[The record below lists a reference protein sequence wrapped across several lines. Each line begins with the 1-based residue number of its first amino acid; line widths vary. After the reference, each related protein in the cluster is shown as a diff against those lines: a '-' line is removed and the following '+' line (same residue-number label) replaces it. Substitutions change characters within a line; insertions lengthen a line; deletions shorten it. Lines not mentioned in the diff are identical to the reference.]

1 MLLRLRCSSRH
12 SIVACSLPP
21 AMSSYR
27 CLHLERDASSQQ
39 SSVAVLRFSRPE
51 SLNALSPDMCG
62 EFKNALHQLGRDP
75 SVRCLVL
82 TGTGRAF
89 SAGGDYQFLQERM
102 CSSERENVDVLRD
115 FYWTFLGIRDL
126 PFPTI
131 AAVNGPAVGGG
142 ASLAMVCDIRL
153 AAKSARIGFN
163 FVKLGLTPGMAATH
177 LLPTLTNHQVASRL
191 LLTGDIIPADE
202 AQRLGLVLSVHDDSE
217 LMPEALKL
225 ARSIAS
231 ASQTAVGATLGVLRR
246 QCAGVGGQAL
256 QQAVGHEA
264 QMQAECF
271 GGEDVKEGVAAA
283 MERRPPVFQTPAG
296 RPQPQ

>member
-1 MLLRLRCSSRH
+1 MS
-12 SIVACSLPP
+12 P
-21 AMSSYR
+21 AYR
-27 CLHLERDASSQQ
+27 CLHLERDAASQQ
-39 SSVAVLRFSRPE
+39 SSVAILRFNRPE
-51 SLNALSPDMCG
+51 SLNALSPDMCE
-62 EFKNALHQLGRDP
+62 EFKEALHQLRKDP

-89 SAGGDYQFLQERM
+89 SAGGDFNFLQERM
-102 CSSERENVDVLRD
+102 RSTVVDNVDALQQ
-115 FYWTFLGIRDL
+115 FYSTFLGIREL

-142 ASLAMVCDIRL
+142 ACLAMACDIRL

-163 FVKLGLTPGMAATH
+163 FVKLGLTPGMAATY

-191 LLTGDIIPADE
+191 LLTGDIVPSDE
-202 AQRLGLVLSVHDDSE
+202 AQRLGLVLSVHDDPA

-231 ASQTAVGATLGVLRR
+231 ASQAAVSATLGVLRS
-246 QCAGVGGQAL
+246 QCAAGGEAL
-256 QQAVGHEA
+256 QRAVAHEA

-271 GGEDVKEGVAAA
+271 VGQDVQEGVAAA
-283 MERRPPVFQTPAG
+283 MERRAPVFATPIAIG
-296 RPQPQ
+296 HSRISNSLG